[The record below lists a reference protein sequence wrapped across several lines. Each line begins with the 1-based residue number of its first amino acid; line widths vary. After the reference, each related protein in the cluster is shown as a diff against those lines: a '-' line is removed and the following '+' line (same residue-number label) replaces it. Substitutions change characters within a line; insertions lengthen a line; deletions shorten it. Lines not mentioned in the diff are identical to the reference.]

1 MRIVFLISLLCVLA
15 GAESFKPVEQPEI
28 EVVLKNIKSARGVFV
43 ISFYNDDKAFPKPGK
58 DAFTERVTVHDTLQ
72 HTVKIKLP
80 ATGWYAVA
88 MFQDED
94 GTGKIKQDK
103 IGIPLEPYG
112 FSNNV
117 HPKTAAPSFS
127 ACKFF
132 VRAGGNGPLV
142 ISLIHPRFVKEMQ

>member
-1 MRIVFLISLLCVLA
+1 MRVTILVLLLCALV
-15 GAESFKPVEQPEI
+15 GAQSFKPVEQPEI
-28 EVVLKNIKSARGVFV
+28 EVVLKNIKSPHGVFI

-58 DAFTERVTVHDTLQ
+58 DAFTEKVMVHDTLQ

-112 FSNNV
+112 FSNNI
-117 HPKTAAPSFS
+117 HPKTAAPTFS

-132 VRAGGNGPLV
+132 VRQNDNAPLI
-142 ISLIHPRFVKEMQ
+142 ISLIHPKFVKEM